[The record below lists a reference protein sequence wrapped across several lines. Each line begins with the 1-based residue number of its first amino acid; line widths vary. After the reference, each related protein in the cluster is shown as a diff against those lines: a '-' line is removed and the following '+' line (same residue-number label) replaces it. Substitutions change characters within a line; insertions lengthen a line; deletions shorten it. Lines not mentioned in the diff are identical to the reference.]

1 MAELDQQMI
10 AEKSEEF
17 ILFQEIEKASEVVQE
32 VLDVISLETC
42 SLICLGEIDSNS
54 WTYQENQEK
63 CKCLKI
69 PPMFNCKSYFIT
81 KNNSQLSLNSPSFYL
96 KSINFTMLDCIGK

>member
-1 MAELDQQMI
+1 MAELDQQMK
-10 AEKSEEF
+10 AAKAEEF
-17 ILFQEIEKASEVVQE
+17 VLFQEIEKASEVVQK

-69 PPMFNCKSYFIT
+69 PGTFNCKSYFTT
-81 KNNSQLSLNSPSFYL
+81 KNNSQMLLDSPSFYL
-96 KSINFTMLDCIGK
+96 KSINFTMSDCIGK